1 MLYLQ
6 ALPVR
11 KEKLVSMRQMVDD
24 TDESSADTVVYMQT
38 VAESSLT
45 EDLSKYDFSYSQVS
59 EMATICLLNNNP

>member
-1 MLYLQ
+1 
-6 ALPVR
+6 
-11 KEKLVSMRQMVDD
+11 MRQMVDD

-59 EMATICLLNNNP
+59 EMAV